1 MLKTSKV
8 EVSRSHALPAL
19 RVAVVY
25 SALALPSVLAPALAL
40 AQNSATLDLQ
50 NLVGSPP
57 RTLVVDVA
65 AHETRAVRHADSF
78 IRYRMHTRDEK
89 GDRVRDIIESRDGTV
104 ARLILKD
111 GRPLTP
117 EEDAAERDRLNDMI
131 ASPSEF
137 AKHMKGDANG
147 KKLATDLI
155 QLMPDAM
162 LYTYTPGQPQLE
174 PARNSRQIVLDYAPN
189 PKWSPP
195 NTTAQALTGLRG
207 RMWIDAKTHELV
219 RMEGEIFQAVNF
231 GWGMLAHIYPGGK
244 VSLDQVNVGGD
255 RLIFSRFVEQVKV
268 RALMVR
274 SLNID
279 STIEASGFRPVPAGL
294 TYADAIR
301 MLLATPLPGNTDAAA
316 SR

>member
-1 MLKTSKV
+1 MLKKSKV
-8 EVSRSHALPAL
+8 DVRRYHALPAL
-19 RVAVVY
+19 RAAVVCA
-25 SALALPSVLAPALAL
+25 ALALPAALPTAL
-40 AQNSATLDLQ
+40 AQNPSTPDMQ
-50 NLVGSPP
+50 NPVGAPP
-57 RTLVVDVA
+57 RALVVDVA
-65 AHETRAVRHADSF
+65 ANEIRAVRHSDSF

-111 GRPLTP
+111 GRPLTS

-131 ASPSEF
+131 ASPSDF
-137 AKHMKGDANG
+137 AKHMKGDGTG
-147 KKLATDLI
+147 KKLAADLI

-174 PARNSRQIVLDYAPN
+174 PARSNRQIVLDYAPN
-189 PKWSPP
+189 PNWSPP

-219 RMEGEIFQAVNF
+219 RMEGEVFQAVNF

-244 VSLDQVNVGGD
+244 LSLDQVNVGGN

-268 RALMVR
+268 RALMVK
-274 SLNID
+274 SVNID
-279 STIEASGFRPVPAGL
+279 STIEASGFQPVPPGL

-301 MLLATPLPGNTDAAA
+301 LLLATPLPGGTDATS